1 MIHASV
7 QYPWLDVSSP
17 IRSGRF
23 TYGTLELDE
32 GTGVMRCHYSLD
44 DIELVETVDV
54 GPGHEWT
61 PAAYEAARIVAL
73 LAGVSYYKAGAPS
86 VIDLGDMGVREGER
100 EFIRDFY
107 IQGLG
112 EFAYRNGLDLTD
124 LRIVGGVPITRNAA
138 QATGDRQGDPSR
150 LLVPFGG
157 GVDSIVTVE
166 CLREARY
173 DMELFVV
180 NRRGVPRFEAI
191 ERAAAVTGLDVRRAQ
206 REIDPWIL
214 SPPEGASPFNG
225 HVPVTGIVS
234 ALAVLCAVL
243 DGRSAVVMSNEWSA
257 SKPTLVADG
266 VAVNHQYSKS
276 DAFESSLRAVLKS
289 ALGDEPDFFSLLRAS
304 SELWVARR
312 FAQMTRYHRVFRS
325 CNRAFHLD
333 PALRA
338 DKWCGRCDKCCFID
352 LILAPFMDRDALAD
366 IFGAAEPLEQID
378 LMERFEALIGTGRN
392 FKPFECVGDV
402 DECRVAVKLASVRP
416 DRTGNKILAAL
427 TEHLGPWRGAGS
439 SDSATFFRPIGTHN
453 IPDDLAASALV

>member
-1 MIHASV
+1 M

-17 IRSGRF
+17 IRSVRF
-23 TYGTLELDE
+23 AYGPLEVDE
-32 GTGVMRCHYSLD
+32 DSGVMRCHYSLD
-44 DIELVETVDV
+44 DLDLVETVDV

-73 LAGVSYYKAGAPS
+73 LAGVSYFKAGAPP

-100 EFIRDFY
+100 EFIREFY
-107 IQGLG
+107 VNGLS
-112 EFAYRNGLDLTD
+112 EFAYRNRLDLTD
-124 LRIVGGVPITRNAA
+124 LRIVGGAPIPRDSPP
-138 QATGDRQGDPSR
+138 ATGHLQADRSR

-157 GVDSIVTVE
+157 GIDSIVTVE
-166 CLREARY
+166 CLREAGY
-173 DMELFVV
+173 DMDLFVV

-206 REIDPWIL
+206 REIDAWIL
-214 SPPEGASPFNG
+214 SPPEGASTYNG

-243 DGRSAVVMSNEWSA
+243 DGRGAVVMSNEWSA
-257 SKPTLVADG
+257 SKPTLIAG
-266 VAVNHQYSKS
+266 GWAVNHQYSKS
-276 DAFESSLRAVLKS
+276 DAFESSLRAVLKA

-378 LMERFEALIGTGRN
+378 LMERFEALIGTGKN

>member
-1 MIHASV
+1 M

-23 TYGTLELDE
+23 VYGPLEIDE

-44 DIELVETVDV
+44 DLDLVETVDV

-73 LAGVSYYKAGAPS
+73 LAGVSYYKAGAPP
-86 VIDLGDMGVREGER
+86 VIDLAGMGVREEER
-100 EFIRDFY
+100 AFVRDFY

-112 EFAYRNGLDLTD
+112 EFAYRNGLDLAD
-124 LRIVGGVPITRNAA
+124 LQIVGGVPLMGSAPPP
-138 QATGDRQGDPSR
+138 TGRRRADPSR

-157 GVDSIVTVE
+157 GIDSIVTVE
-166 CLREARY
+166 CLREGGC

-191 ERAAAVTGLDVRRAQ
+191 ERAAAVTGLGVRRAQ

-214 SPPEGASPFNG
+214 SPPEGVSPFNG

-234 ALAVLCAVL
+234 AIAVLCAVL
-243 DGRSAVVMSNEWSA
+243 DGASAVVMSNEWSA
-257 SKPTLVADG
+257 SKPTLVAAG

-276 DAFESSLRAVLKS
+276 DAFESSMRAVLKS

-312 FAQMTRYHRVFRS
+312 FAQMTSYHPVFRS

-333 PALRA
+333 PALRL

-378 LMERFEALIGTGRN
+378 LVERFEALIGTGKN

-402 DECRVAVKLASVRP
+402 DECRFAVNLASVRA
-416 DRTGNKILAAL
+416 DRAGNKILATL
-427 TEHLGPWRGAGS
+427 TEQLESCGGAGS
-439 SDSATFFRPIGTHN
+439 SDPAIFFRPIGSHN
-453 IPDDLAASALV
+453 IPDDLATSALV